1 MPDVPHETVTAL
13 LLRWRQG
20 DNLALDQLVPM
31 VYAELRRVARAHL
44 RGARNPSL
52 QPTALVH
59 ELYLRLA
66 DSDGIIVRDRP
77 HFFAIAARVMRQV
90 LVDHARRRL
99 ADKRGGSVTIIG
111 LEMTTEPATPPGVD
125 VLVIDEA
132 LDQLQS
138 VDARLCRV
146 VELRFFGGLN
156 INETAEAIG
165 VSPATVERDWA
176 MAKAW
181 LFQRLSPRSER
192 DHT

>member
-1 MPDVPHETVTAL
+1 MPEQPRETVTAL

-20 DNLALDQLVPM
+20 DNTALDQLIPM

-44 RGARNPSL
+44 RAYPNPSL

-66 DSDGIIVRDRP
+66 ESDRMIVHDRT

-90 LVDHARRRL
+90 LVDHARRRQ
-99 ADKRGGSVTIIG
+99 ADKRGGGVTIIS
-111 LEMTTEPATPPGVD
+111 LETTTEPARPPGVD

-132 LDQLQS
+132 LDQLTS

-156 INETAEAIG
+156 IEETAEALE
-165 VSPATVERDWA
+165 VSTATVERDWA

-181 LFQRLSPRSER
+181 LFQRLSPREQE
-192 DHT
+192 

>member
-1 MPDVPHETVTAL
+1 MPDEPRETVTAL
-13 LLRWRQG
+13 LSRWREG
-20 DNLALDQLVPM
+20 DTAVLDQLVPM
-31 VYAELRRVARAHL
+31 VYDELRRLARAHL
-44 RGARNPSL
+44 RAERNPSL

-66 DSDGIIVRDRP
+66 DSDRMIIRDRT

-111 LEMTTEPATPPGVD
+111 LEPIMEPARPPGVD
-125 VLVIDEA
+125 ILVIDEA
-132 LDQLQS
+132 LDQLMA

-146 VELRFFGGLN
+146 VELKFFAGLN
-156 INETAEAIG
+156 IEETAEALE
-165 VSPATVERDWA
+165 VSTATVERDWA

-181 LFQRLSPRSER
+181 LFRRLSSRS
-192 DHT
+192 

>member
-1 MPDVPHETVTAL
+1 MPEQPRETVTAL
-13 LLRWRQG
+13 LFRWRQG
-20 DNLALDQLVPM
+20 DAAALDQLVPM
-31 VYAELRRVARAHL
+31 VYDELRRVARAHL
-44 RGARNPSL
+44 RAERNPSL

-59 ELYLRLA
+59 ELYLRLVDN
-66 DSDGIIVRDRP
+66 DSMIIRDRT

-99 ADKRGGSVTIIG
+99 ADKRGGGVTIIG
-111 LEMTTEPATPPGVD
+111 LEAMMDPAGPPGVD

-132 LDQLQS
+132 LGQLMS

-156 INETAEAIG
+156 IEETAEALE
-165 VSPATVERDWA
+165 VSTATVERDWA

-181 LFQRLSPRSER
+181 LFQRLSPRS
-192 DHT
+192 

>member
-1 MPDVPHETVTAL
+1 MPAHPREAVTAL

-20 DNLALDQLVPM
+20 DAAALDQLVPV
-31 VYAELRRVARAHL
+31 VYDELRRVARAHL
-44 RGARNPSL
+44 RAERHTSL

-59 ELYLRLA
+59 ELYLRLV
-66 DSDGIIVRDRP
+66 DRDRMIVRDRT
-77 HFFAIAARVMRQV
+77 HFFAIAARLMRQI

-99 ADKRGGSVTIIG
+99 ADKRGGGVTIIG
-111 LEMTTEPATPPGVD
+111 LEEVEPPRTPGVD

-132 LDQLQS
+132 LDQLMS
-138 VDARLCRV
+138 VDARICRV

-156 INETAEAIG
+156 IEEAAEALE

-181 LFQRLSPRSER
+181 LFQRLSSRS
-192 DHT
+192 

>member
-1 MPDVPHETVTAL
+1 MPEEPRETVTAL

-20 DNLALDQLVPM
+20 DSAALDQLVPM

-44 RGARNPSL
+44 RADRNPSL

-66 DSDGIIVRDRP
+66 DSDRMIVRDRT

-99 ADKRGGSVTIIG
+99 ANKRGGGVTIIG
-111 LEMTTEPATPPGVD
+111 LETMMEPARPPGVD

-132 LDQLQS
+132 LNQLMS

-156 INETAEAIG
+156 IEEAAEALE
-165 VSPATVERDWA
+165 VSTATVERDWA

-181 LFQRLSPRSER
+181 LFQRLSPRS
-192 DHT
+192 

>member
-1 MPDVPHETVTAL
+1 MPEPPRETVTAL

-20 DNLALDQLVPM
+20 DNAALDQLVPM
-31 VYAELRRVARAHL
+31 VYAELRRIARAHL
-44 RGARNPSL
+44 RAERNPSL

-59 ELYLRLA
+59 ELYLRLT
-66 DSDGIIVRDRP
+66 DTDRIVVRDRS

-99 ADKRGGSVTIIG
+99 ADKRGGGVTIIG
-111 LEMTTEPATPPGVD
+111 LETVMEPARPSGVD

-132 LDQLQS
+132 LNQLMS

-146 VELRFFGGLN
+146 VELRFFAGLN
-156 INETAEAIG
+156 AEETAEALE
-165 VSPATVERDWA
+165 VSRATVERDWA

-181 LFQRLSPRSER
+181 LFQRLSSRS
-192 DHT
+192 

>member
-1 MPDVPHETVTAL
+1 MPEEPREPVTAL
-13 LLRWRQG
+13 LLRWRHG
-20 DNLALDQLVPM
+20 DMAALDQLVPM
-31 VYAELRRVARAHL
+31 VYDELRRLARAHL
-44 RGARNPSL
+44 RREQNPSL

-66 DSDGIIVRDRP
+66 ESDRLIVRDRT
-77 HFFAIAARVMRQV
+77 HFFAIAARVMRRV

-99 ADKRGGSVTIIG
+99 ADKRGGGVTIIG
-111 LEMTTEPATPPGVD
+111 LEPLMEPAKTPGVD

-132 LDQLQS
+132 LDQLMS

-156 INETAEAIG
+156 VEETAEALE
-165 VSPATVERDWA
+165 VSTATVDRDWA

-181 LFQRLSPRSER
+181 LFQRLSPRS
-192 DHT
+192 

>member
-1 MPDVPHETVTAL
+1 MPEQPRETVTAL

-20 DNLALDQLVPM
+20 DMAALDELLPV
-31 VYAELRRVARAHL
+31 VYDELRRVARAHL
-44 RGARNPSL
+44 KAERNPSL

-66 DSDGIIVRDRP
+66 DSDRLIVRDRT

-99 ADKRGGSVTIIG
+99 ADKRGGGVTIVG
-111 LEMTTEPATPPGVD
+111 LETMMEPARPPGVD

-132 LDQLQS
+132 LDQLTS

-156 INETAEAIG
+156 IEETAEALG
-165 VSPATVERDWA
+165 VSTATVERDWA

-181 LFQRLSPRSER
+181 LFQRLSPRS
-192 DHT
+192 